1 MAVETIAVTLA
12 VMAVE
17 MVLTIVDAAMAD
29 AAAMAAQDLGDLREL
44 IPVAVAHT
52 TMVRPVMPAEALTML
67 RMIAVAAITGKIK
80 AVAAASRA
88 FSRTTIGFRE
98 NPVTFVKKVA
108 GFFSRTCL
116 IHVVREKIL

>member
-1 MAVETIAVTLA
+1 
-12 VMAVE
+12 
-17 MVLTIVDAAMAD
+17 VDAAMAD
-29 AAAMAAQDLGDLREL
+29 AAAMAAQDLGALPEM

-67 RMIAVAAITGKIK
+67 QMIAVAAITGKIK

-98 NPVTFVKKVA
+98 NPVTFEKKVA

-116 IHVVREKIL
+116 IHVVRDKIL